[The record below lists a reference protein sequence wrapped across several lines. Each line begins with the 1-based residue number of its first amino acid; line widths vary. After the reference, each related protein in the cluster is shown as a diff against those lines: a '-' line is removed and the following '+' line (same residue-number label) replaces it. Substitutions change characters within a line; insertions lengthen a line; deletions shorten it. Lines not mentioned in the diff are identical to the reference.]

1 MYKSQLPK
9 DTTQFLINKLKLT
22 NNLIILGLICEM
34 HSIQMIVLY
43 VNQSA
48 SKETF
53 IKQVIKNLFPV
64 FYL

>member
-53 IKQVIKNLFPV
+53 IKQVIKNLSPV